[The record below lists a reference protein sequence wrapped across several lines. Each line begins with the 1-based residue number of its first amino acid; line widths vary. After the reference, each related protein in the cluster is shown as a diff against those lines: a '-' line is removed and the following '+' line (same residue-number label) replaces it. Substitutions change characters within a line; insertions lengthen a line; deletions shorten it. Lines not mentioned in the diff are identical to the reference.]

1 MQIQLTKSN
10 SMLIRLAIL
19 PYLFGGFLLLAGGI
33 SYVDQGDEPLRSP
46 TENVI
51 SQEGFLGE
59 IKMFGGNFAPRGW
72 AFCDGS
78 LIQISQ
84 NTALFSIIG
93 TMYGGDGRTTFAL
106 PDMRGRTAI
115 HPGRGP
121 GLTDRRVGQ
130 KIGQES
136 HVLNINQ
143 MPSHT
148 HAASGSLDVSDA
160 QANRDNPVGNVLA
173 KSRGGYI
180 YQSAA
185 PNQQMLGESV
195 NITINNTGGN
205 QAFDIMQPSLGIN
218 YIICLQGIFPS
229 RN

>member
-1 MQIQLTKSN
+1 M
-10 SMLIRLAIL
+10 
-19 PYLFGGFLLLAGGI
+19 LLAGGI
-33 SYVDQGDEPLRSP
+33 SYVSQPDEALSSP
-46 TENVI
+46 AENVV

-72 AFCDGS
+72 ALCDGS
-78 LIQISQ
+78 LMPINQ
-84 NTALFSIIG
+84 NSALFSILG

-121 GLTDRRVGQ
+121 GLTDRRIGQ
-130 KIGQES
+130 KVGQES
-136 HVLNINQ
+136 HTLNSNQ

-148 HAASGSLDVSDA
+148 HAASGSLAVSDE

-173 KSRGGYI
+173 KARGGYI
-180 YQSAA
+180 YQTAA
-185 PNQQMLGESV
+185 PTQQMQGGSV
-195 NITINNTGGN
+195 SVTVNNAGGN
-205 QAFDIMQPSLGIN
+205 QAFEIMQPSLGVN
-218 YIICLQGIFPS
+218 YIICLQGTFPS